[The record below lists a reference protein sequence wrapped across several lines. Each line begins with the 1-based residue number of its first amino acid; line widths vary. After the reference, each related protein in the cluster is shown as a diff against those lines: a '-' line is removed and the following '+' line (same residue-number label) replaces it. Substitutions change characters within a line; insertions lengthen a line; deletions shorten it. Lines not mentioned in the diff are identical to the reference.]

1 MRSLIAPSMDES
13 WIARVFSAG
22 KSHDAAN
29 SMPQSGFC
37 PEHGYRRASSKN
49 TRKNCNHFI
58 DSTVTI
64 TSRKIE
70 NAVMHE
76 ANNGAFLCNNFAS
89 HNQFRCKAA

>member
-29 SMPQSGFC
+29 SMPQSAFC
-37 PEHGYRRASSKN
+37 PESRYRGISEKT
-49 TRKNCNHFI
+49 TRKNCNHFT

-64 TSRKIE
+64 TS
-70 NAVMHE
+70 
-76 ANNGAFLCNNFAS
+76 
-89 HNQFRCKAA
+89 CKNEKRRHARNK